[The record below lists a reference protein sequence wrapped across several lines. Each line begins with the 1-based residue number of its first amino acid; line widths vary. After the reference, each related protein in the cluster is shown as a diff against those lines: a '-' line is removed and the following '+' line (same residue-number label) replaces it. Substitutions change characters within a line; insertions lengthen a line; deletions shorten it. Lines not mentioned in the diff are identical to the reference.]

1 MSCEEEVVK
10 IGKKLEKMIS
20 NNSTDQGSSSDLLK
34 KLKDLKMNL
43 NVLQKT
49 RIGMIVNNFRKASKD
64 EDVITVSKSLIKGWK
79 KLLPAGESGSSQGAA
94 KSDSRKDSSNGDTQT
109 MTQSGGDSPSAEP
122 PENMDSALSSC
133 TAAHTSDPTRLK
145 CRELLANALKVTDDS
160 NTEDLDGMGDPD
172 NISGHIEDYIFQEF
186 NNTDTKYKN
195 RVRSRVAN
203 LRDLKNPQLRENVLL
218 GLISPEKIA
227 KMTAE
232 EMASDDMQK
241 LRRKYTK
248 ESIDDHHMATTSG
261 TKSDLFKCG
270 KCKKKNTTYT
280 QLQTRSSDEP
290 MTTFVFCNE
299 CGNRWKFC

>member
-10 IGKKLEKMIS
+10 IGKKLEKMIA
-20 NNSTDQGSSSDLLK
+20 NNSTDHSSASDLLK
-34 KLKDLKMNL
+34 KLKDIKMNL

-49 RIGMIVNNFRKASKD
+49 RIGMTVNNFRKASKD
-64 EDVITVSKSLIKGWK
+64 EEVISVAKSLIKGWK
-79 KLLPAGESGSSQGAA
+79 KLLPAGDSSSSQGAA
-94 KSDSRKDSSNGDTQT
+94 KVERKDSSNGDTQT
-109 MTQSGGDSPSAEP
+109 LSQSAGNSPSSEEKSAD
-122 PENMDSALSSC
+122 NMAADGAFSSC
-133 TAAHTSDPTRLK
+133 TAANTSDPTRLK
-145 CRELLANALKVTDDS
+145 CRELLANALKVT
-160 NTEDLDGMGDPD
+160 EGLDGMGDPE
-172 NISGHIEDYIFQEF
+172 NIAGHIEEYIFNEF
-186 NNTDTKYKN
+186 DNTNTKYKN

-218 GLISPEKIA
+218 GLIAPEKIA

-232 EMASDDMQK
+232 EMASDDMQE

-248 ESIDDHHMATTSG
+248 QSIDDHHMATTSG
-261 TKSDLFKCG
+261 TRSDLFKCG
-270 KCKKKNTTYT
+270 KCGKKNTTYT

>member
-20 NNSTDQGSSSDLLK
+20 NNSTDHSSASDLLK
-34 KLKDLKMNL
+34 KLKDIKMNL

-49 RIGMIVNNFRKASKD
+49 RIGMTVNNFRKASKD
-64 EDVITVSKSLIKGWK
+64 EDVISVAKSLIKGWK
-79 KLLPAGESGSSQGAA
+79 KLLPAGDSSSSQGPA
-94 KSDSRKDSSNGDTQT
+94 KVERKDSNNGDTQSLS
-109 MTQSGGDSPSAEP
+109 QSAGDSPTSDEKSAETSQA
-122 PENMDSALSSC
+122 DGAYSAC

-145 CRELLANALKVTDDS
+145 CRELLTNALKVT
-160 NTEDLDGMGDPD
+160 EGLDGMGDPE
-172 NISGHIEDYIFQEF
+172 NIAGHIEEHIFNEF
-186 NNTDTKYKN
+186 QSTSTKYKN

-218 GLISPEKIA
+218 GLITTEKIA

-232 EMASDDMQK
+232 EMASDDMQE

-248 ESIDDHHMATTSG
+248 QSIDDHHMATNSG

-270 KCKKKNTTYT
+270 KCGKKNTTYT

>member
-1 MSCEEEVVK
+1 MSSEEEVVK

-20 NNSTDQGSSSDLLK
+20 NNSADHGSAADLLK
-34 KLKDLKMNL
+34 KLRDLKMNL

-49 RIGMIVNNFRKASKD
+49 RIGMTVNNFRKASKD
-64 EDVITVSKSLIKGWK
+64 DDVITLAKSLIKGWK
-79 KLLPAGESGSSQGAA
+79 KLLPAGETGTPQAA
-94 KSDSRKDSSNGDTQT
+94 SRSDSRKDSNGDS
-109 MTQSGGDSPSAEP
+109 QSSTPNAGDSSPSDDKS
-122 PENMDSALSSC
+122 MDSMPTDSAISSC

-145 CRELLANALKVTDDS
+145 CRELIANALKVTVG
-160 NTEDLDGMGDPD
+160 LDGMGDPE
-172 NISGHIEDYIFQEF
+172 NIAGHIEEYIFNEF
-186 NNTDTKYKN
+186 ENTDTKYKN

-218 GLISPEKIA
+218 GLINPEKIA

-232 EMASDDMQK
+232 EMASSEMQE

-248 ESIDDHHMATTSG
+248 EAIDDHHMATTSG
-261 TKSDLFKCG
+261 TRSDLFKCG
-270 KCKKKNTTYT
+270 KCGKKNTTYT